1 MSVRFASAN
10 HPVRRLGWRAAGR
23 GLIAPALARAANDNL
38 RAGVVAATQGVLFD
52 PLLSD
57 ALRHFAVHGL
67 AAAEAAVELAAEA
80 RSRDDADARDHWL
93 AVVRMFDRR
102 MAARFDCDLLPG

>member
-23 GLIAPALARAANDNL
+23 GLVAPALARAVNDN
-38 RAGVVAATQGVLFD
+38 RPHSETEGEQANRFD
-52 PLLSD
+52 PLLTE

-67 AAAEAAVELAAEA
+67 AAAEAAVDAA
-80 RSRDDADARDHWL
+80 ADAGLRGAAGEQEHWL
-93 AVVRMFDRR
+93 AITRMFDRR
-102 MAARFDCDLLPG
+102 LASRACAELAPA

>member
-23 GLIAPALARAANDNL
+23 GLVAPALARSVNDNGDT
-38 RAGVVAATQGVLFD
+38 AESAARFD
-52 PLLSD
+52 PLLGE

-67 AAAEAAVELAAEA
+67 AAAEAAVDAA
-80 RSRDDADARDHWL
+80 ADAAARGDLAGQDHWL
-93 AVVRMFDRR
+93 VITRMFDRR
-102 MAARFDCDLLPG
+102 LAARAGAALIPA